1 MAATTGNFD
10 LNMEEVLEAWKPTD
24 AIREIIANALDEQ
37 LLTNTSPIDIY
48 EDNNG
53 QWHIR
58 DYGRGLQYQ
67 HLTQNENDEKLDNPT
82 IVIGKFG
89 VGLKDAFA
97 TFHRHGIDITIHSA
111 HNTFTIEEAPKHGFE
126 EISTLHVDIQESQH
140 DIDGTDVVL
149 SGCTAEQIDTA
160 KQNFLRFTDET
171 RLEETGFGEVYA
183 VPENDTASIYV
194 TGLKVATEPDFLFSY
209 NITNTT
215 KKVRDALNR
224 ERSNV
229 GRTAYTSRVKKILK
243 ECTSTA
249 VADALVTDLER
260 FTDGSTHDELTWKP
274 IQLYACTLLNAKDDV
289 VFATVNEVQQN
300 ADLLDY
306 AKGDGYRVVTIPD
319 NVRHELTDT
328 RDADNNPIRDVDF
341 YSDEYNQSFE
351 YDWVEP
357 DDLTDHEQAVWER
370 RQEILDL
377 LIPQPHVEDIRISE
391 TMRLDPTV
399 QNVRGQWIPADQRI
413 IVHRPVLQD
422 FTEFAAVLLHEAAHA
437 KSGAIDLTRAFELA
451 LTAELGEVATT
462 ALNEPRESTQ

>member
-1 MAATTGNFD
+1 MAAITGNFD

-37 LLTNTSPIDIY
+37 ALTNTAPIEIY

-67 HLTQNENDEKLDNPT
+67 HLTQNENDEKLDNPN

-126 EISTLHVDIQESQH
+126 EISTLHVDIQEPQH
-140 DIDGTDVVL
+140 DINGTDVVL

-183 VPENDTASIYV
+183 VPEHDTASIYV
-194 TGLKVATEPDFLFSY
+194 TGLRVATEPDFLFSY

-243 ECTSTA
+243 ECTSTS

-274 IQLYACTLLNAKDDV
+274 IQLHACTLLNAKDDV

-341 YSDEYNQSFE
+341 YSDEYNESFE

-357 DDLTDHEQAVWER
+357 DDLTDYEQAVWKR
-370 RQEILDL
+370 RHEILDL

-399 QNVRGQWIPADQRI
+399 QNVRGQWVPADQRI
-413 IVHRPVLQD
+413 IIHRPVLQD